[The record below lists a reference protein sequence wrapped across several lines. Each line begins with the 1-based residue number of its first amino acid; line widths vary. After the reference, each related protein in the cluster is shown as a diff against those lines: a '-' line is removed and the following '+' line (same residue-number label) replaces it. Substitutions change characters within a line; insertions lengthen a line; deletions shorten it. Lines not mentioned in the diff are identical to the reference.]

1 MTATEFWAAALL
13 TKRSDKMGEL
23 ENKILDLK
31 KKRNAVILAHNYQPG
46 EVQDIADYVGDSLG
60 LAIEASKTKAETIIF
75 CGVHFMAET
84 AFIINPSKTV
94 VMPDLKAGCPM
105 ADMITAAD
113 LIAEKK
119 KFPNATTVAYVNT
132 SAAVKAE
139 SNICVTSANAVAVVQ
154 SLKDAREILFV
165 PDMYLGNYVSRHVPD
180 KKFIFWNGYCPI
192 HVAILAE
199 DIKKLKAKH
208 PKACVMVHP
217 ECRPDVVDLAD
228 KVLSTGGM
236 VSHAK
241 TSNAKE
247 FIVATEIGMLHRLKK
262 DNPGKIFIPASERA
276 VCPNMKA
283 TTPEKVLWALE
294 EMKNKITVQEDIRVR
309 AEAAIRKML
318 EIA

>member
-1 MTATEFWAAALL
+1 
-13 TKRSDKMGEL
+13 MGEL

-31 KKRNAVILAHNYQPG
+31 KKRNAAILAHNYQPG

-60 LAIEASKTKAETIIF
+60 LAIEASKTQAETIIF

-119 KFPNATTVAYVNT
+119 KFPNATVVAYVNT

-154 SLKDAREILFV
+154 SLKDAKEILFV

-199 DIKKLKAKH
+199 DIKKLKAKY
-208 PKACVMVHP
+208 PKACAMVHP
-217 ECRPDVVDLAD
+217 ECRPDVIDLAD

-241 TSNAKE
+241 ASSAKE

-283 TTPEKVLWALE
+283 TTLEKVLWSLE
-294 EMKNKITVQEDIRVR
+294 EMENKIEVPKVIADKARQ
-309 AEAAIRKML
+309 AIQRML
-318 EIA
+318 EVV